1 MQADLPLI
9 LLTND
14 DGIQSDGLWAAVEAL
29 LPLGQVL
36 VVAPDRQWSGGGR
49 SMPPHVTGHVQD
61 ASCEVCGQWVTAY
74 AVDASPALAVQ
85 HGVVELAPRRP
96 DLVVSGINYGL
107 NMGTEVTVSGTV
119 GAALEGGAF
128 GIPSLA
134 VSLEMDPVYHLSGD
148 DTADY
153 AAAIAYTRL
162 FAWYQLT
169 DVATHDVDALS
180 INVPA
185 DARPDTPWRFTRISR
200 RRFFVPIAPDRA
212 HGKGRPGYQPL
223 QNLGD
228 IELDSD
234 IWAVKVN
241 GVVSVSPLSLDLT
254 ARIDLSGVG
263 SYLRNKVA
271 FCQQALNSVARL
283 EPRLSVPQRLDTLPL
298 FAEPA
303 EAIEPQSKLTTAPD
317 RSLAHSRPPQTPQ
330 DVREGMHVHRAQ
342 AVERAER

>member
-1 MQADLPLI
+1 MQTQLPLI

-14 DGIQSDGLWAAVEAL
+14 DGIESDGLWAAAEAL

-61 ASCEVCGQWVTAY
+61 ASREISGQWVTAY

-85 HGVVELAPRRP
+85 HGVLELAPERP
-96 DLVVSGINYGL
+96 DLIVSGINYGL
-107 NMGTEVTVSGTV
+107 NIGTDVTVSGTV

-128 GIPSLA
+128 GIASLA

-148 DTADY
+148 DAADY

-162 FAWYQLT
+162 FAWYQLI
-169 DVATHDVDALS
+169 DHPTHDVDALN

-185 DARPDTPWRFTRISR
+185 GARPDTPWRLTRLSR
-200 RRFFVPIAPDRA
+200 QRLFLPIAPDRA

-223 QNLGD
+223 QNLRD

-234 IWAVKVN
+234 MWAVKVD
-241 GVVSVSPLSLDLT
+241 GVVSVTPLSLDMT
-254 ARIDLSGVG
+254 ARIDLHGVG
-263 SYLRNKVA
+263 SYLHNKVV
-271 FCQQALNSVARL
+271 FYQQV
-283 EPRLSVPQRLDTLPL
+283 LDTLPL
-298 FAEPA
+298 FAEPV
-303 EAIEPQSKLTTAPD
+303 EVPEPQSELTTVLD
-317 RSLAHSRPPQTPQ
+317 RPAAHGRPPQTLQ
-330 DVREGMHVHRAQ
+330 GVREHGHVHRVHA
-342 AVERAER
+342 AEPAEA